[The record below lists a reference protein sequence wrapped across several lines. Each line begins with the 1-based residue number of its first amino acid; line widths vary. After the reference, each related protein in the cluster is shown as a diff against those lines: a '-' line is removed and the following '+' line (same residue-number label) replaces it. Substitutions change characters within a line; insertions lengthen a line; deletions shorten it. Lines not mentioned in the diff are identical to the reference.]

1 MEGIAPD
8 ATANT
13 SIERVKSLLGIANTT
28 TEADQAKAVMD
39 VTTQELEKIQDANTT
54 RHVTVSDTGS
64 TVEVQ
69 RETKVLLGAAVAP
82 NANVVL
88 EVKDNGT
95 QISKPSNAANAK
107 TFAIDLTVNTSRV
120 HTVGIYIPI
129 TLPVPTSFGSGTL
142 KVIHHLTGGG
152 TETITPTVVG
162 TGASRVIRFATKT
175 FSDFQLVEETSGSSG
190 SNTPNKGSSSTG
202 GGKVTVTTPSTTTPT
217 VTASGFSDVPDTH
230 TFSAEIKWAK
240 DNGYMNGTGEG
251 VFSPAGTV
259 NRQQIWM
266 VLARMAGANPANMAE
281 ALTWAVENGI
291 SDGTNPTAPVSRQQL
306 VTMMF
311 RFAQKQENAPSEA
324 GADIS
329 TFSDAAQVSGYA
341 QEALAWSVANNIVG
355 GTADGRLNPYG
366 NATRGAFAAIL
377 YRYYN

>member
-1 MEGIAPD
+1 M
-8 ATANT
+8 
-13 SIERVKSLLGIANTT
+13 
-28 TEADQAKAVMD
+28 
-39 VTTQELEKIQDANTT
+39 
-54 RHVTVSDTGS
+54 
-64 TVEVQ
+64 
-69 RETKVLLGAAVAP
+69 
-82 NANVVL
+82 
-88 EVKDNGT
+88 
-95 QISKPSNAANAK
+95 
-107 TFAIDLTVNTSRV
+107 
-120 HTVGIYIPI
+120 
-129 TLPVPTSFGSGTL
+129 
-142 KVIHHLTGGG
+142 
-152 TETITPTVVG
+152 
-162 TGASRVIRFATKT
+162 
-175 FSDFQLVEETSGSSG
+175 
-190 SNTPNKGSSSTG
+190 
-202 GGKVTVTTPSTTTPT
+202 TVTAPSTTTPT

-266 VLARMAGANPANMAE
+266 VLARMAGANPANMAA

-291 SDGTNPTAPVSRQQL
+291 SDGTNPTGAVSRQQL